1 MWLGRSGGSA
11 GSSDYKSTEALFT
24 HLFGSQHASGDLLF
38 RLLFIC
44 SFVFT
49 KMVGS
54 NRVQKTVNEGGD
66 GDAEETLYLEINS
79 KILASGSSM
88 DGGKMLNFCEPQF
101 YSIKIDVI
109 IS

>member
-11 GSSDYKSTEALFT
+11 GSSGCKFTEALFT
-24 HLFGSQHASGDLLF
+24 HLFGSQHASGD
-38 RLLFIC
+38 FIC
-44 SFVFT
+44 LFVFT

-79 KILASGSSM
+79 KIQASGSSM

-101 YSIKIDVI
+101 YSIKTDVI